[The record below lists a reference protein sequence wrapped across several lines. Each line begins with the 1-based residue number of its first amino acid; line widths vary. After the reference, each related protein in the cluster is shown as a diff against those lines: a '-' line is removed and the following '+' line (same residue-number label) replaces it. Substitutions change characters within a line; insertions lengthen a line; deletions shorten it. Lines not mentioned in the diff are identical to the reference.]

1 MLKHRNITVER
12 IQNYLKSDQFFD
24 VNLQSFLIKQT
35 SEVAVKLAKYS
46 VPGLERIPF
55 NKAMLGNYE
64 PVKVGVQMSPT
75 WSTHWFKVE
84 IVVPTSMKG
93 ENVMLLFDPSCE
105 ALIWSDHGEPLM
117 GITGG
122 NGGDRH
128 VDFDLIKNAIG
139 GDKINLWIE
148 VAANGMFGA
157 GVPTMIGAP
166 DPNRSFTLAKAEL
179 VVADELAQA
188 LYWDLEVL
196 LGIIK
201 EMPEESQLGRDALYT
216 ANQVVNTVRAGDH
229 STLAA
234 AKSISTA
241 FFATRKKEGYESH
254 VITATGNCHIDTA
267 WLWPYDET
275 KRKVAR
281 SWATQCRFIESYPDY
296 YFAASQAQQFEWLET
311 LYPQLFAKVAK
322 LTQEGRF
329 IPIGGTWVEMD
340 CNMPSGEGLCRQ
352 FLYGQNYFKKKFGK
366 KSSVFW
372 LPDTFGYAAQLPQI
386 IKSAGLEY
394 FFTQKL
400 SWNNINKFPHSTFY
414 WKGLD
419 GTQVL
424 THFSPADTYT
434 AQATVK
440 DVVFAVQNNKDKQYS
455 NQSLLLYGNGD
466 GGGGPLQPMMERIRR
481 VSGVEGLPATVKF
494 GNPEDFYRDLEKT
507 SKDLNVWKGELYFE
521 LHRGTYTSQ
530 ALVKKYNRTSEL
542 LLREVE
548 ILWSFCLV
556 KDPSARYPKEE
567 LDRLWKLTLLNQFH
581 DVLPGSSIEYAYED
595 VIKFYEDVSKT
606 GNALK
611 LKALEI
617 LNIQGLNGKV
627 LNCVNTL
634 GWIRRNEIVAV
645 PAEDPS
651 QFAQI
656 TADNNGLVL
665 ISELGAY
672 SSSKASLTQKA
683 VQSVTVQQNED
694 VFVVENGFIKASFD
708 KHGHLVQLTDIINNR
723 LVSHPDRAA
732 NVFKIH
738 EDIPL
743 FWDAWDVEIYHLEK
757 KWDAGVGE
765 IFIEETGPLRVVLR
779 VVHPIS
785 ENSRLDQRIIINAN
799 SPQINFEND
808 IWWNE
813 SRKILKVDFPVNI
826 TNDFATF
833 ETQFGYIQRPTHYN
847 NSWDMAKF
855 EVCAHKFVDYS
866 EYGYGIALLNDCKYG
881 FSVHND
887 TISMS
892 ILRSPKAPDAH
903 CDKGRHTFKYA
914 LLPHAGSFL
923 ESRVVQAGYEFNVP
937 ILNAYGNTMVDLKPL
952 FQIDQDC
959 LVIDTIKRSEEQLT
973 SNYFLIRIYEAY
985 GGRGQATLS
994 CGYKILEAFESNV
1007 LEDRVKPIEIK
1018 NSSFISFG
1026 YTPFKLISLL
1036 VKISA

>member
-93 ENVMLLFDPSCE
+93 ENVTLLFDPSCE

-148 VAANGMFGA
+148 VAANGMFGYATISINCSA

-229 STLAA
+229 RYLTLRLITSTLAA

-556 KDPSARYPKEE
+556 KDPSAR
-567 LDRLWKLTLLNQFH
+567 NQFH

-665 ISELGAY
+665 I
-672 SSSKASLTQKA
+672 
-683 VQSVTVQQNED
+683 QQNED

-813 SRKILKVDFPVNI
+813 SRKILKVTKLTLTRI
-826 TNDFATF
+826 T
-833 ETQFGYIQRPTHYN
+833 
-847 NSWDMAKF
+847 
-855 EVCAHKFVDYS
+855 
-866 EYGYGIALLNDCKYG
+866 
-881 FSVHND
+881 
-887 TISMS
+887 
-892 ILRSPKAPDAH
+892 
-903 CDKGRHTFKYA
+903 GRHTFKYA

>member
-93 ENVMLLFDPSCE
+93 ENVTLLFDPSCE

-148 VAANGMFGA
+148 VAANGMFGYATISINCSA

-229 STLAA
+229 
-234 AKSISTA
+234 
-241 FFATRKKEGYESH
+241 
-254 VITATGNCHIDTA
+254 
-267 WLWPYDET
+267 
-275 KRKVAR
+275 
-281 SWATQCRFIESYPDY
+281 RFIESYPDY

-645 PAEDPS
+645 PAEDSS
-651 QFAQI
+651 QFAQV

-665 ISELGAY
+665 SIILQMIYRIVSELGAY

-813 SRKILKVDFPVNI
+813 SRKILKVTKLALTRI
-826 TNDFATF
+826 T
-833 ETQFGYIQRPTHYN
+833 
-847 NSWDMAKF
+847 
-855 EVCAHKFVDYS
+855 
-866 EYGYGIALLNDCKYG
+866 
-881 FSVHND
+881 
-887 TISMS
+887 
-892 ILRSPKAPDAH
+892 
-903 CDKGRHTFKYA
+903 
-914 LLPHAGSFL
+914 
-923 ESRVVQAGYEFNVP
+923 
-937 ILNAYGNTMVDLKPL
+937 
-952 FQIDQDC
+952 
-959 LVIDTIKRSEEQLT
+959 
-973 SNYFLIRIYEAY
+973 
-985 GGRGQATLS
+985 GGLS
-994 CGYKILEAFESNV
+994 CQYYK
-1007 LEDRVKPIEIK
+1007 
-1018 NSSFISFG
+1018 
-1026 YTPFKLISLL
+1026 
-1036 VKISA
+1036 